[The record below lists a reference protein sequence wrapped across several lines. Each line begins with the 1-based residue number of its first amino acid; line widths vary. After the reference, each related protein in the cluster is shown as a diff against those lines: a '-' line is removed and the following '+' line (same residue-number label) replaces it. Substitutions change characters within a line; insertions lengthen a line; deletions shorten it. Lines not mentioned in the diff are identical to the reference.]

1 METSRECVE
10 TWRNVEFQSEQSS
23 GVGGCPPIPPP
34 HPGAQRTPPPTVQE
48 SQAPQG
54 HAPASQWMLLSRQAV
69 NSYTFPAE
77 GDPCRRPS
85 GLQLRQDRRPPPPP
99 HGGTQFLS
107 QYENKLLLKES

>member
-23 GVGGCPPIPPP
+23 GGVSP
-34 HPGAQRTPPPTVQE
+34 ATPTPRGSEDPPTVQE

-85 GLQLRQDRRPPPPP
+85 GLQLRQDRPAPASSPPRGHPVPFP
-99 HGGTQFLS
+99 I
-107 QYENKLLLKES
+107 